1 MIRHFS
7 IVIMLLALLS
17 CTDQDAPFDIGA
29 DKVEIKTRMQFTDTF
44 TVHTY
49 TVMMDS
55 IKTSGLDV
63 PQMVIGKYHDPEFGT
78 ITANTYFRV
87 VMPNTSL
94 DIDNKAVFDSLKV
107 FMKYNGYYTGDTTQ
121 VFSIAAHRLNAIMKP
136 SSDGHFYNNDTIS
149 AFTGLFGH
157 GSFYPRPNSSDTVW
171 INLDPA
177 FGSELFDLMKE
188 SDDRVRDNQ
197 NFLSYFRGMMLT
209 YDTGNQAVLGFQ
221 FPSVNNPNLSKPTMR
236 LYYHYPTGYTTVYK
250 YFDFTP
256 QSDDYDL
263 MFNHFELHNPVV
275 DFPGELSQK
284 VPAAS
289 YPKGCTY
296 VMSGIGLVTRVEIP
310 YLQQLLSVYNNI
322 KILDATLELEPLRNT
337 YADIALPENLSLY
350 TSNDRNHFLAGIANK
365 YGDEQIA
372 SLQIDKLYQEETWY
386 RFDVGGFLESKLTEE
401 TDQVPAMLLCVTP
414 DYLYKTV
421 DRVIFGSQQ
430 HPENKV
436 KLKVYYLIYE

>member
-1 MIRHFS
+1 MIRYFS
-7 IVIMLLALLS
+7 ICIILLALLS
-17 CTDQDAPFDIGA
+17 CADQDAPFDIGT
-29 DKVEIKTRMQFTDTF
+29 DKVEIKTSMQFTDTF

-55 IKTSGLDV
+55 IKTSGLTDQ
-63 PQMVIGKYHDPEFGT
+63 QMVIGRYQDPEFGT
-78 ITANTYFRV
+78 ITANAYFRV
-87 VMPNTSL
+87 IMPSTSL
-94 DIDNKAVFDSLKV
+94 DIDNDAVFDSLKL

-121 VFSIAAHRLNAIMKP
+121 VFGIAAHRLNALLKP
-136 SSDGHFYNNDTIS
+136 NTDGYFYNNDTIS
-149 AFTGLFGH
+149 AFTDLFGY

-188 SDDRVRDNQ
+188 SDDRVTDEQ
-197 NFLSYFRGMMLT
+197 DFLSYFRGMMLT
-209 YDTGNQAVLGFQ
+209 YDTGNKAVLGFQ
-221 FPSVNNPNLSKPTMR
+221 FPSSNSPTLSKPTMR
-236 LYYHYPTGYTTVYK
+236 LYYHYPTGYSTLYK
-250 YFDFTP
+250 YFDFAP

-263 MFNHFELHNPVV
+263 MFNHFELHNPEV
-275 DFPGELSQK
+275 DFPDELSQK

-289 YPKGCTY
+289 YAKGCTY

-310 YLQQLLSVYNNI
+310 YLQNLLSVYNNI

-350 TSNDRNHFLAGIANK
+350 NSNNRNHFLAGIANK

-372 SLQIDKLYQEETWY
+372 TLQIDQLYQEETWY
-386 RFDVGGFLESKLTEE
+386 RFDVSGFLEAKLTEE